1 MGERNETPQTETPQ
15 TETPQTTTP
24 QNEIPQETAAAE
36 TGAPTPEMARSQRW
50 EAQKAKDQAELEARY
65 KDAPYLTK
73 IFALHFGRPLVILSV
88 LVAFGVLV
96 YASMN
101 LARVY
106 YDKQAKQ
113 EDQDEEFPDEI
124 FDQPLSEE
132 DEHLIYDASPI
143 DEEGAARIDAI
154 APVKADDT

>member
-1 MGERNETPQTETPQ
+1 M
-15 TETPQTTTP
+15 
-24 QNEIPQETAAAE
+24 
-36 TGAPTPEMARSQRW
+36 
-50 EAQKAKDQAELEARY
+50 
-65 KDAPYLTK
+65 
-73 IFALHFGRPLVILSV
+73 ILSV